1 MKFKVKQ
8 DFYDWEA
15 NVKRLVGQEL
25 ELTDTR
31 YVELVENFAS
41 NGVAVSD
48 ILEEV
53 GGTESY
59 NPTSYSFQ
67 YRTNPSS
74 VCIGRAYG
82 FKSRRSLKCL

>member
-48 ILEEV
+48 ILEEF

-59 NPTSYSFQ
+59 NPTSYS
-67 YRTNPSS
+67 S
-74 VCIGRAYG
+74 VSTVQTPQVYVSGEATALSQEG
-82 FKSRRSLKCL
+82 V